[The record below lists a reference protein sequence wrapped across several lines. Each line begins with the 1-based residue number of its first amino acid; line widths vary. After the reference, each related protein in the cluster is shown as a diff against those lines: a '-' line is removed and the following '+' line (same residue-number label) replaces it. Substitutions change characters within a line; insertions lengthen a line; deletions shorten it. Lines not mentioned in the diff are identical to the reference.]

1 MSNDK
6 NLLEGGMKM
15 AMYSQDM
22 RELASALNMM
32 EQLSA
37 SKKSSSYNRERL
49 MNTLISRKFIN
60 AIIAPKTTNE
70 VEKRQVGDLVV
81 AVYNC
86 ATRPF
91 IIHMIAKQLEE
102 MPYMFAGRD
111 VAVFFVSLV
120 NLGMSEMNVRAQDL
134 GNRRDHRDISDDEY
148 ESIMRKF
155 ERYQEDLETILSAA
169 RKIIRSDAR
178 VLSRHSG
185 VPKKLCQSG
194 LYTVPTPSLLNTYKI
209 GYYLDLLLNNI
220 YGFVDMTGGLVDF
233 RTEVNWTR
241 YFEKIFS
248 TARLPDVA
256 SLIML
261 ESPDRITKYK
271 NQPAAVRDCWD
282 SLTTWAL
289 KTLNNQSSDI
299 RDHMIELLLKRINN
313 RLEKWKFNTRIDLR
327 KIDNVRFGDLF
338 DTISK
343 YKSKFDEL
351 AEKAAVLS
359 NAKKDSSII

>member
-1 MSNDK
+1 
-6 NLLEGGMKM
+6 M
-15 AMYSQDM
+15 AMYSQDL
-22 RELASALNMM
+22 RELVSTLNMM
-32 EQLSA
+32 EQLSV

-49 MNTLISRKFIN
+49 VNELTSRRFIN
-60 AIIAPKTTNE
+60 AIISPRTTTE

-81 AVYNC
+81 AVYDR
-86 ATRPF
+86 ATRPY
-91 IIHMIAKQLEE
+91 IIRMIAKYLDEAPFIS
-102 MPYMFAGRD
+102 MNRN

-134 GNRRDHRDISDDEY
+134 GNRKDHRDIPDDEY
-148 ESIMRKF
+148 EEAMRKM
-155 ERYQEDLETILSAA
+155 ERYQEDLEIILSAA

-178 VLSRHSG
+178 MLSRRSG

-194 LYTVPTPSLLNTYKI
+194 LYTVPDASLLNTYKI

-233 RTEVNWTR
+233 QTEVNWTR
-241 YFEKIFS
+241 YFEKVFS
-248 TARLPDVA
+248 LARLPDVA

-261 ESPDRITKYK
+261 ESPDRIEKYH

-299 RDHMIELLLKRINN
+299 RDHMIELLLKRVNN
-313 RLEKWKFNTRIDLR
+313 RLAKWKFNTRVDLR
-327 KIDNVRFGDLF
+327 KIDQVNFHDLF
-338 DTISK
+338 DTVSK

-359 NAKKDSSII
+359 NAKKDSSIL